1 MAVLAQKALRE
12 IRAYQ
17 KSVDNLIPKAPFQRL
32 VREIMQSVG
41 PPVCGAYVCVCLQ
54 ADGANSVSNFV
65 V

>member
-41 PPVCGAYVCVCLQ
+41 PGCGAYVCVCLQ